1 MYMYVSGLQIDLLHV
16 GLVGISTTVVPS
28 SWTALALALAM
39 EKVGFGQYTCIECA

>member
-1 MYMYVSGLQIDLLHV
+1 MSVSGLEIDLLHVHV